1 MRTPGFE
8 DYGSIRLY
16 SMRILFIFY
25 FFLVN
30 YREKNLEGQVFCF
43 FLDIVYLGI
52 LEVGKDGLLF
62 EFGGVMGSGMG

>member
-8 DYGSIRLY
+8 DYGSIRLF

-30 YREKNLEGQVFCF
+30 YREKIERPGFLF